1 VGVAASWD
9 EEYRR
14 GRYAGDAP
22 ISFVQDIVTA
32 VEEHRPP
39 AGGVY
44 IGCGNGRN
52 LIPLVEAGIDFVG
65 VDISSAAIEQLRT
78 RLPEARLVHGDL
90 TAVEGN
96 FGLVVGLQV
105 FQHGSEDEA
114 HAHVRAAIDRLLP
127 GGLFCLRV
135 NAVGTQIEYAH
146 TSLGH
151 NTVRY
156 DEGPKEGLLVHFFER
171 DELDLLTRELE
182 PVLPLRV
189 VRMLRRD
196 GTHWDQWEAIWRCG

>member
-1 VGVAASWD
+1 MGVAASWD
-9 EEYRR
+9 EEYRH

-22 ISFVQDIVTA
+22 IPFVQDIVSA
-32 VEEHRPP
+32 VRAHELP

-52 LIPLVEAGIDFVG
+52 FIPLVEAGIDLVG
-65 VDISSAAIEQLRT
+65 VDVSAAAIEQLHA
-78 RLPEARLVHGDL
+78 RLPDARLVHGDL
-90 TAVEGN
+90 TAIEGS

-105 FQHGSEDEA
+105 FQHGSEDESHTHIR
-114 HAHVRAAIDRLLP
+114 HAIARLLP

-135 NAVGTQIEYAH
+135 NAVGTEIEHAH
-146 TSLGH
+146 TPLGR
-151 NTVRY
+151 NTIRY
-156 DEGPKEGLLVHFFER
+156 DDGPKRGLLVHFFER
-171 DELDLLTRELE
+171 DELDTLTGELE

-189 VRMLRRD
+189 VRMRRAN

>member
-9 EEYRR
+9 EEYRA
-14 GRYAGDAP
+14 GRYAGDEP
-22 ISFVQDIVTA
+22 VPFVHDIITA
-32 VEEHRPP
+32 VRKHRPP
-39 AGGVY
+39 AGGIY

-52 LIPLVEAGIDFVG
+52 FIPLVEAGIDLIG
-65 VDISSAAIEQLRT
+65 VDVSAAAIDQLHG
-78 RLPEARLVHGDL
+78 RLPDARLVHGDL
-90 TAVEGN
+90 SAIEGS

-114 HAHVRAAIDRLLP
+114 HAHVRAAIGRLLP

-135 NAVGTQIEYAH
+135 NGVGTQIEHAH
-146 TSLGH
+146 TPLER
-151 NTVRY
+151 NTIRY
-156 DEGPKEGLLVHFFER
+156 EEGPKRGLLVHFFER
-171 DELDLLTRELE
+171 DELDALTRELE

-196 GTHWDQWEAIWRCG
+196 DTHWDQWEAIWRCG